1 MLYASNCYCNI
12 TSAGHQPLCCFPC
25 KQAAVI
31 AASRDYIDASLTVTK
46 VPLAEAQ
53 VSLQWLFQKQPKLYK
68 KCDWAFAAVK

>member
-1 MLYASNCYCNI
+1 MQIAVMVAS
-12 TSAGHQPLCCFPC
+12 HL
-25 KQAAVI
+25 
-31 AASRDYIDASLTVTK
+31 YIDASLTVTK